1 MTDLQDPA
9 EPVPPAPRPNTFN
22 AIRLEPQEL
31 VALPFDE
38 FVNALIA
45 KLRTFKRQRAA
56 FYEGLRRKNARWANG
71 ARAVLA
77 ILGAIALLLTALA
90 AAMRLSP
97 ETLGLADGSKADRPV
112 LVAILVIYAVMGAI
126 GFYEKGSDKTSTYF
140 RQIATILVIR
150 DLWTRF
156 QFELA
161 KELMSLKGAVDPAV
175 TEPSRLRILSLGQ
188 AFCVDLDKAATGELG
203 EFRTEFMASLV
214 EMDEAARKGTGEVTK
229 LLDDRLK
236 EAEKAAAEAKT
247 AAEKAAAEAKTA
259 AEKAAAA
266 AKAAEEAGKPGFV
279 NLSVT
284 GEFDDEVVVLVGGT
298 EVARSR
304 GKLIALGPRPPGPAT
319 IALRGKKGA
328 KELETSV
335 TVDVKPGVQEVK
347 LTLT

>member
-1 MTDLQDPA
+1 MTEPLGAAAPA
-9 EPVPPAPRPNTFN
+9 PSRPRPNTFSP
-22 AIRLEPQEL
+22 IKLDPQEL
-31 VALPFDE
+31 AALSFDE
-38 FVNALIA
+38 FVKVLVE
-45 KLRTFKRQRAA
+45 KLTGFKGQRAA
-56 FYEGLRRKNARWANG
+56 FYEGLRRRNAMWANG

-77 ILGAIALLLTALA
+77 ILGAIALLLTSLA
-90 AAMRLSP
+90 AAIRLAP
-97 ETLGLADGSKADRPV
+97 DTFNVIKGAEPDRPI
-112 LVAILVIYAVMGAI
+112 LVGILVIYAVMGAI
-126 GFYEKGSDKTSTYF
+126 SFYEKGSDKTSSYF

-203 EFRTEFMASLV
+203 EFRTEFMASLA
-214 EMDEAARKGTGEVTK
+214 EMDEAARKGTDQVTK

-236 EAEKAAAEAKT
+236 EAEKAAAEAKA
-247 AAEKAAAEAKTA
+247 AAEKAVVEAEKARAAAEA
-259 AEKAAAA
+259 
-266 AKAAEEAGKPGFV
+266 AGKPGFV

-304 GKLIALGPRPPGPAT
+304 GKLIALGPRPPGPT
-319 IALRGKKGA
+319 TLVLRAKKGT
-328 KELETSV
+328 KELETSA
-335 TVDVKPGVQEVK
+335 TVEVKPGIQEVK
-347 LTLT
+347 LALT